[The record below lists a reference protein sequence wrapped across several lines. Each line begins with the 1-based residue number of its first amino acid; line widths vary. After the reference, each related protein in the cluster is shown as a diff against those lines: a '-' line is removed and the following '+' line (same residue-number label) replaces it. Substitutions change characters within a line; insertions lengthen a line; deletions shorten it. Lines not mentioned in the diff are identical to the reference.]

1 MESNEAA
8 RRGDYRASGWYNG
21 PVMDALNKRLE
32 GYSTDY
38 DTLRKQAEA
47 EYSPTY
53 RAEMD
58 ALNERLNSQTLSA
71 HSQRQALGQ
80 TYERQRRQA
89 NQAYDHS
96 AAALNNALNARGL
109 GRSSLVATQ
118 GAYLEG
124 QRNQALGDINRAE
137 ADDIAAI
144 NSRIAQLTEET
155 ARSRQSLAANY
166 AQQLENRINQLR
178 SSNQTAAVSL
188 QLQIAALQQQGYEAY
203 QNWLMK
209 ERAQALDEAEFR
221 QKYGL
226 DEGGR
231 QSSGSGGSGKGKSA
245 AASAKK
251 TTASTSLGKGAVTGL
266 RTALSSLAG
275 AVKSAITGAAKTSG
289 RIGAAAASG
298 AAGSLLARLKKKT

>member
-8 RRGDYRASGWYNG
+8 RREDYRASGWYNG

-96 AAALNNALNARGL
+96 AAALNNALTARGL

-124 QRNQALGDINRAE
+124 QRNQALGDIDRAE
-137 ADDIAAI
+137 TDEIAAI
-144 NSRIAQLTEET
+144 NSRIAQLADET
-155 ARSRQSLAANY
+155 ARSRQTLAASY
-166 AQQLENRINQLR
+166 AQQLDNRINQLR

-203 QNWLMK
+203 QNWLLK
-209 ERAQALDEAEFR
+209 ERAQSLDEAEFR
-221 QKYGL
+221 QRYGL
-226 DEGGR
+226 NEDGTR
-231 QSSGSGGSGKGKSA
+231 RASSGS
-245 AASAKK
+245 SAKAK
-251 TTASTSLGKGAVTGL
+251 TSATPAKKKNT
-266 RTALSSLAG
+266 LSSLVKGVAG
-275 AVKSAITGAAKTSG
+275 GVRAAVSG
-289 RIGAAAASG
+289 SVRNMGSIGSAASG
-298 AAGSLLARLKKKT
+298 RSSGGASVGALAALRKKT